1 MLPIKELY
9 AMNGTIKIFFDTCAV
24 IKLLDKQYDLISL
37 GIDRDEAQFLTSVIV
52 RMELLSKKQ
61 ITDFEEQRILGFLDD
76 LTVIPLSEEIEEE
89 AIALRRSTK
98 LKLPDSIVAAA
109 SIVLDAILL
118 TDDKA
123 LLNLSWPGF
132 RAQNIL

>member
-1 MLPIKELY
+1 
-9 AMNGTIKIFFDTCAV
+9 MNGTIKIFFDTCAV

-132 RAQNIL
+132 RAQSIL